1 MSAPTRREA
10 AKEKNRAL
18 ILSAARGVFDDLG
31 YAQAT
36 VRDIVRAT
44 PLASGTFY
52 NYFKSKEAIYQ
63 ALRDDEALALRPL
76 LAASRAAAAT
86 AQDFIAGG
94 FRLFFNAALS
104 ARVDVPPGGLKV
116 RMDTPEIL
124 AGQSELEA
132 DIAAASEKGLLPKVD
147 ARLLAAALAG
157 MAFELSGTLAGLAGS
172 MKMFVTQNAS
182 LTDVHWTMSGE
193 VVLMTLVGGLGTSF
207 GPIVGA
213 FIIVAMQQYLASFG
227 QWVMVMQGAVFII
240 CVLTF
245 RRGIVGEIAHYF
257 KRSL

>member
-1 MSAPTRREA
+1 MTFMSAPNRREA

-76 LAASRAAAAT
+76 LSASRAAAGT
-86 AQDFIAGG
+86 AQEFIAGG
-94 FRLFFNAALS
+94 FRLFFTAALS

-132 DIAAASEKGLLPKVD
+132 DIAAASEKGLLPKVE

-157 MAFELSGTLAGLAGS
+157 MAFELSGTLAGPEDVEPVTQFATALILAGL
-172 MKMFVTQNAS
+172 A
-182 LTDVHWTMSGE
+182 G
-193 VVLMTLVGGLGTSF
+193 F
-207 GPIVGA
+207 GA
-213 FIIVAMQQYLASFG
+213 
-227 QWVMVMQGAVFII
+227 
-240 CVLTF
+240 
-245 RRGIVGEIAHYF
+245 
-257 KRSL
+257 